1 MQRGKPL
8 RRTELKRG
16 DSQLK
21 PSALKKR
28 SKKMKDKYVDRRALV
43 AEMLEAQPSCDAC
56 IIYYKYI
63 LAYDQLSNESGETP
77 YTRFLTNRTVDIHE
91 LVNRSQGGDIL
102 QRQNLMAVCR
112 LCHTRITTHPK
123 EAEELGLHLESWCN
137 TTIHFAEAERVRND
151 WKNGITTKP
160 YWLSA

>member
-56 IIYYKYI
+56 VIYYHYI
-63 LAYDQLSNESGETP
+63 LAYDQLSDESGD
-77 YTRFLTNRTVDIHE
+77 TRILTNRTVDIHE

-102 QRQNLMAVCR
+102 QHQNLMAVCR